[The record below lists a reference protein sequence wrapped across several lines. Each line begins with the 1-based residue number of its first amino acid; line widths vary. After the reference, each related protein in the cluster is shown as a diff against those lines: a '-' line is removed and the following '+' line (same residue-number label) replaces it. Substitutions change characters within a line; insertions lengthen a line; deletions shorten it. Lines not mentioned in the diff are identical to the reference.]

1 MTLDEQTS
9 LRFSLKESIWFKK
22 GQEVAELI
30 SISLDPDISVQEKD
44 YEVVVRGELQLTGEY
59 VPEPEEE
66 GFSLRDLSPVRT
78 VDAVFTRED
87 GVNEISHAFPL
98 EVSIPRARVR
108 DAADLYVTIE
118 SFDYELPERGCLQ
131 LIADIAI
138 GGLCNRDE
146 VEVHHYEESQ
156 ENEWDSYYDED
167 AREEDTVYE
176 APHFE
181 ELTLEP
187 FQLEAKKPPAEEVP
201 PAFSFQKFRDE
212 EEEETYEYSQRD
224 ENALYLTKLFT
235 KERDEE
241 FTKMRMYFVQQG
253 DTTESIAEKYNIT
266 SQQLTRVNQIDEGY
280 LQEGKILYIPIV
292 KPKAKS

>member
-1 MTLDEQTS
+1 VTLDNQTS

-66 GFSLRDLSPVRT
+66 GFSLRDLSPVHT
-78 VDAVFTRED
+78 VDAIFTRED

-98 EVSIPRARVR
+98 EVSIPRERVR
-108 DAADLYVTIE
+108 DAADLYVMIE

-138 GGLCNRDE
+138 GGLCDRDE
-146 VEVHHYEESQ
+146 IEVHYDESQ
-156 ENEWDSYYDED
+156 ENEWDAYYNED
-167 AREEDTVYE
+167 AREEDEVYE
-176 APHFE
+176 APHFK

-201 PAFSFQKFRDE
+201 ATFSFQKFR